1 MDREQCYYWV
11 KFNNGWIIAKYTGD
25 GDWNCSFGW
34 LEEEKDLQEIGDK
47 IETPEKYR

>member
-11 KFNNGWIIAKYTGD
+11 KYCNEWIIAKYFGD
-25 GDWNCSFGW
+25 NQWNCGDTWDYESN
-34 LEEEKDLQEIGDK
+34 LDEIGDK